1 MHWHQ
6 LIGFALAVMPIML
19 TPGVSATLVVQR
31 VAKEG
36 RRAGFRV
43 AAGTACGLLVHGLT
57 AVLGLAALIS
67 QSAAA
72 FSVLKAVGAAYLVVL
87 GVRFIRSAARGEDGP
102 WAAKPLPWTLQGAFT
117 QSLLANV
124 LNPRAA
130 SVYLTL
136 VPQFV
141 APSDDALTMTVALIA
156 VHIALQTAWLSLW
169 TMVVSTVHR
178 GFESAPVRRSL
189 EALSG
194 TVLVGLGV
202 RTAVQGATH

>member
-1 MHWHQ
+1 MSRHQ
-6 LIGFALAVMPIML
+6 LIGFVLAVTPIML

-31 VAKEG
+31 VVKEG
-36 RRAGFRV
+36 RGGGFRV
-43 AAGTACGLLVHGLT
+43 AAGTACGLLVHGTT

-72 FSVLKAVGAAYLVVL
+72 FSVLKAVGAAYLVAL
-87 GVRFIRSAARGEDGP
+87 GVGLMWSASRGGGRRMP
-102 WAAKPLPWTLQGAFT
+102 TPLPWQRSGAFAEA
-117 QSLLANV
+117 LLANV

-141 APSDDALTMTVALIA
+141 GPHDDLLAATFVLVA
-156 VHIALQTAWLSLW
+156 VHIAMQTAWLSLL
-169 TMVVSTVHR
+169 TMLVSTGHR
-178 GFESAPVRRSL
+178 GLSGARVRRSL

-194 TVLVGLGV
+194 AVLVGLGV
-202 RTAVQGATH
+202 RTAVQR

>member
-1 MHWHQ
+1 MAWHQ
-6 LIGFALAVMPIML
+6 LIGFALAVTPIML

-36 RRAGFRV
+36 RGAGFRV
-43 AAGTACGLLVHGLT
+43 AAGTACGLAIHGLT
-57 AVLGLAALIS
+57 AVLGLAALIA

-72 FSVLKAVGAAYLVVL
+72 FSVLKAVGAAYLVLL
-87 GVRFIRSAARGEDGP
+87 GIRLIWSASRGHDDRP
-102 WAAKPLPWTLQGAFT
+102 APKSLPWTLEGAFA
-117 QSLLANV
+117 QSLVANV

-141 APSDDALTMTVALIA
+141 APDANVLAMTVALVA

-169 TMVVSTVHR
+169 TMIVSTAR
-178 GFESAPVRRSL
+178 RSLSSAPVRRSL

-194 TVLVGLGV
+194 AVFVGLGV
-202 RTAVQGATH
+202 RTAVQNASH

>member
-1 MHWHQ
+1 LLPCHQ
-6 LIGFALAVMPIML
+6 LIGFALAVVPIML

-31 VAKEG
+31 VVKEG
-36 RRAGFRV
+36 RGGGFRV
-43 AAGTACGLLVHGLT
+43 AAGTACGLLVHGTT

-72 FSVLKAVGAAYLVVL
+72 FSVLKAVGAAYLIAL
-87 GVRFIRSAARGEDGP
+87 GVSLMWSASRGGGRRI
-102 WAAKPLPWTLQGAFT
+102 ATPLPWKRSGAFGEA
-117 QSLLANV
+117 LLANV

-141 APSDDALTMTVALIA
+141 GPHDDVLVITLALVA
-156 VHIALQTAWLSLW
+156 VHIAMQTAWLSLL
-169 TMVVSTVHR
+169 TILVSTAHR
-178 GFESAPVRRSL
+178 GLSGARVRRSL

-194 TVLVGLGV
+194 AVLVGLGV
-202 RTAVQGATH
+202 RTVVQRAAH